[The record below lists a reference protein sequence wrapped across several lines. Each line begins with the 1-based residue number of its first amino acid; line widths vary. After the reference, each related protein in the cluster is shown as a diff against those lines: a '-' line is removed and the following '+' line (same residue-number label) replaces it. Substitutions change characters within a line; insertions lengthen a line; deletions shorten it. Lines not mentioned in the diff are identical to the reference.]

1 MPRLTDAIK
10 RERRRRLVEAARR
23 CIAREGFRSLT
34 VQDVCVEA
42 GVSKGAFYT
51 YFAHKRDLLLALID
65 EESEG
70 VRELMRQLERTH
82 GLGTERLRRF
92 ARAMLERGEN
102 PESLQIRA
110 DLWSELP
117 SDPEIGDRW
126 RAVVAERRVLLQAWI
141 DEAVTAGELVPLPT
155 NALAAILL
163 ALGDGLMLH
172 AGLDPGGFRWSNVRK
187 ALDTLLQGIAR

>member
-1 MPRLTDAIK
+1 VPRLTDAIK

>member
-1 MPRLTDAIK
+1 LTDAIK